1 MKELQYQ
8 LFGSPEPS
16 PRGRRGRKPTSSY
29 RKRKQQQQIKEIA
42 TRTPSIGQQ
51 LRLPGT
57 FKSRERPREERRYS
71 NGNGR
76 ERLG

>member
-1 MKELQYQ
+1 LEALNH
-8 LFGSPEPS
+8 LPEAEEVENPHQATE
-16 PRGRRGRKPTSSY
+16 RGNNR
-29 RKRKQQQQIKEIA
+29 QQIKETA

-76 ERLG
+76 ARLG